1 MAEAV
6 IMASKALNPKQEAF
20 VNEYMISFNGTK
32 AAVKAGYAPASAA
45 VTASRMLNY
54 DNVIEALA
62 ERRQEANQEAG
73 VTQAM
78 VIKELAKIAF
88 SDVRNVLGEGGALK
102 DPSEWDDDTAGSV
115 SSLEIASAGDMA
127 TIHKLKTY
135 DKVAALD
142 KLARHLGLFEDGGGT
157 KANIQFNFGRL
168 ERGVL

>member
-1 MAEAV
+1 MADADLSAQ
-6 IMASKALNPKQEAF
+6 ILAF
-20 VNEYMISFNGTK
+20 VNEYMLTFNGKQSAIT
-32 AAVKAGYAPASAA
+32 VGYAPASAA
-45 VTASRMLNY
+45 VQASRLLTN
-54 DNVIEALA
+54 DNVIAALA
-62 ERRQEANQEAG
+62 ERRDLATQEAG
-73 VTQAM
+73 VTKAM
-78 VIKELAKIAF
+78 VVRELAKIAF

-115 SSLEIASAGDMA
+115 SSLEIVSAGDMA

-157 KANIQFNFGRL
+157 KPNIQFNFGRM